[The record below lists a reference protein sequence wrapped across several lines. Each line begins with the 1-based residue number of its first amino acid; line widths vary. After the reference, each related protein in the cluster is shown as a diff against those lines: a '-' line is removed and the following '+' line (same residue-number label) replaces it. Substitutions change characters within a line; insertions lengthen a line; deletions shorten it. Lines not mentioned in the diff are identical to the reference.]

1 MKKGDILFLI
11 VSIVLLLATV
21 FVVERTSP
29 KRNAIDTS
37 CMKLAKGVYYWR
49 TTFEL
54 NDYERDFLQRN
65 QIQKLYVRFF
75 DVDVNGNDAS
85 DDICVPVATIEFRDS
100 VPADV
105 EIVPTVFITPEA
117 IRHWKTFGPFLAR
130 RLNAIC
136 QYNNLSPKEFQFDC
150 DWTGSTRDTYF
161 QFLEEMRKQ
170 LEQYYPS
177 IVLSTTI
184 RLHQLAQSPPNVDY
198 GVLMCYN
205 TGNFKDY
212 NTKNAILDI
221 DDVKPYLKNL
231 TSYSLPLSLA
241 LPAYEW
247 NVQFDSAYKFQMLDR
262 QHYDFTDSTMF
273 EALGHDR
280 YRDKI
285 SQNILRRE
293 WVDCPT
299 LLSSKDLIFQ
309 KRGNPMPIVLYHL
322 DSTQLFKYTNH
333 EITEIYR

>member
-11 VSIVLLLATV
+11 VSIALLLATV

-29 KRNAIDTS
+29 QRNSIDTS
-37 CMKLAKGVYYWR
+37 CKELAKGVYYWR

-65 QIQKLYVRFF
+65 QIRKLYVRFF

-205 TGNFKDY
+205 TGRLQDRHTDNS
-212 NTKNAILDI
+212 ILDF
-221 DDVKPYLKNL
+221 DDVKPYLRQYHL
-231 TSYSLPLSLA
+231 DSLPRTDVAYPTYGWGVVFNKDGSFKTLLNSQDLSGQSSKHVREEWGEPREIKKSQRA
-241 LPAYEW
+241 LPILD
-247 NVQFDSAYKFQMLDR
+247 NV
-262 QHYDFTDSTMF
+262 HTT
-273 EALGHDR
+273 
-280 YRDKI
+280 I
-285 SQNILRRE
+285 
-293 WVDCPT
+293 
-299 LLSSKDLIFQ
+299 
-309 KRGNPMPIVLYHL
+309 LYHL
-322 DSTQLFKYTNH
+322 DSLNLSRYSYEDIEEFYS
-333 EITEIYR
+333 R